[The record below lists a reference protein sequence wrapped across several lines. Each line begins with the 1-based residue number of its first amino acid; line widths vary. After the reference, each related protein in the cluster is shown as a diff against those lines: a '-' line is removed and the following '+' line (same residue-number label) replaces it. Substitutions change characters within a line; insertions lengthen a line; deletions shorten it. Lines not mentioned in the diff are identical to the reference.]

1 MIGFRARRHRFRLQ
15 SAVMDSLG
23 GSKMDLYGSRHS
35 VANGTQVLSEHG
47 TSAVGGAPSAQQFYT
62 SKYIRNSRAVGV
74 LWAAFTL
81 CTAVL
86 DVVAFASSNWAGDT
100 SESKGPG
107 HFGLWRFCTV
117 LSGGGG
123 GGDAAAA
130 AASASSSASVI
141 CIGDL
146 NNFASILSPAFR
158 ASTIF
163 VGLSVIVLCV
173 CVVAFLLFCF
183 MKPNS
188 VYELCG
194 TMQFLAGENV
204 EKEAHLIP
212 FYKEIRKEK

>member
-1 MIGFRARRHRFRLQ
+1 
-15 SAVMDSLG
+15 MDSPS

-35 VANGTQVLSEHG
+35 VSAAANGMGGDSS
-47 TSAVGGAPSAQQFYT
+47 SAAAAQQFYT
-62 SKYIRNSRAVGV
+62 SKYIRNSRAVGI

-100 SESKGPG
+100 AESKGPG

-117 LSGGGG
+117 LSGGESS
-123 GGDAAAA
+123 DAATSAAAA
-130 AASASSSASVI
+130 AATAASSASVI

-158 ASTIF
+158 ASTVF
-163 VGLSVIVLCV
+163 VGLSVIVLV
-173 CVVAFLLFCF
+173 LCVVAFLLFCF
-183 MKPNS
+183 MRPKS

-194 TMQFLAGENV
+194 TMQFLAGKGVTCSFPNYRI
-204 EKEAHLIP
+204 LLGI
-212 FYKEIRKEK
+212 